1 MNDNLDP
8 GGPPAAETSAT
19 TPVAPVAAAPTTL
32 VFDGVGS
39 LADSLLGP
47 SATTVVPEVA
57 VPEMAVPEVAEPEVA
72 VPEVAVAEVAVPPLD
87 REPGEVVTD
96 EERTRYGLLLD
107 RAAERGLLDPAE
119 YQVRLGE
126 LAEATSTARML
137 EIVTELPAFSLPAPT
152 AARTPRSVRTK
163 PAAPGT
169 GGQRRRGTVWV
180 VLVVVVVIA
189 VVSLVVLALSVE
201 RLSRTHGPGQS
212 SPPVAAPW
220 LSAPRL

>member
-1 MNDNLDP
+1 VSDNLDP
-8 GGPPAAETSAT
+8 GRTPAAETSAT
-19 TPVAPVAAAPTTL
+19 TPVAPTAAAPTTL

-47 SATTVVPEVA
+47 AAAAEV
-57 VPEMAVPEVAEPEVA
+57 PEVA
-72 VPEVAVAEVAVPPLD
+72 VPEVAVPEVAVPEVAVPPL
-87 REPGEVVTD
+87 EPEPTEVVTD

-119 YQVRLGE
+119 YQIRLRE

-137 EIVTELPAFSLPAPT
+137 EIVTELPAFTLPPAT
-152 AARTPRSVRTK
+152 AARTPRSLRTR
-163 PAAPGT
+163 PAAPGV
-169 GGQRRRGTVWV
+169 GGQRRRSTVWV

-201 RLSRTHGPGQS
+201 RLSRTHGSGQS
-212 SPPVAAPW
+212 MAPVAAQRF
-220 LSAPRL
+220 SAPRL

>member
-1 MNDNLDP
+1 VNDNLDS
-8 GGPPAAETSAT
+8 GRPPTAETSAT
-19 TPVAPVAAAPTTL
+19 IPVAPTAAAPTTM

-47 SATTVVPEVA
+47 AAAAEVPEVAAPEVAAPEVA
-57 VPEMAVPEVAEPEVA
+57 VPDLAVPDL
-72 VPEVAVAEVAVPPLD
+72 AVPPLD
-87 REPGEVVTD
+87 SELPEVVTD

-119 YQVRLGE
+119 YEIRLRE

-137 EIVTELPAFSLPAPT
+137 EIVTELPAFTLPPAT
-152 AARTPRSVRTK
+152 AARASRSVRTK

-201 RLSRTHGPGQS
+201 RLSRTHGSGQS
-212 SPPVAAPW
+212 SPPVATQR

>member
-1 MNDNLDP
+1 MNDNLDS

-19 TPVAPVAAAPTTL
+19 TPVAPAAAAPTTL

-47 SATTVVPEVA
+47 AAAAEVPEAA
-57 VPEMAVPEVAEPEVA
+57 VT
-72 VPEVAVAEVAVPPLD
+72 PLD
-87 REPGEVVTD
+87 PEPTEVVTD

-107 RAAERGLLDPAE
+107 RAAERGLLDPTE
-119 YQVRLGE
+119 YEVRLRE

-137 EIVTELPAFSLPAPT
+137 EIVTELPAFTLPAAT

-180 VLVVVVVIA
+180 VLAVVVVIA

-201 RLSRTHGPGQS
+201 RLSRTHDSGQS
-212 SPPVAAPW
+212 SPPVATQRF
-220 LSAPRL
+220 SAPRL

>member
-1 MNDNLDP
+1 VNDNLDS
-8 GGPPAAETSAT
+8 GRPPTAETSAT

-47 SATTVVPEVA
+47 AAAAVV
-57 VPEMAVPEVAEPEVA
+57 PEVA
-72 VPEVAVAEVAVPPLD
+72 VPEVAVPPLD
-87 REPGEVVTD
+87 PEPTEVVTD

-107 RAAERGLLDPAE
+107 RAAERGLLDPTE
-119 YQVRLGE
+119 YQIRLRE

-137 EIVTELPAFSLPAPT
+137 EIVTELPAFTVPAAT
-152 AARTPRSVRTK
+152 AARTPRSVRTR
-163 PAAPGT
+163 PPVPGL

-189 VVSLVVLALSVE
+189 VASLVVLAVSVE
-201 RLSRTHGPGQS
+201 RLSRTHGSGQS
-212 SPPVAAPW
+212 SPPVATQRF
-220 LSAPRL
+220 SAPRL